1 MNSNDAAYPL
11 EIATGQYNS
20 GLTKR
25 ELIAAMAMQGLLF
38 DPVDLNLL
46 FHPADLKKIAKL
58 SVKAADAL
66 IAELSKEVQGE

>member
-1 MNSNDAAYPL
+1 MNGDDAAYPL

-20 GLTKR
+20 GLAKR

-38 DPVDLNLL
+38 DPVDL
-46 FHPADLKKIAKL
+46 KMIAKL